1 MRSFEQHYAR
11 SCYEQD
17 TKDKAASKRRTN
29 RQLTR
34 EQRRRQ
40 TRQTMAFIGA
50 VCMLLA
56 ALLTLLAALTVP
68 ASADTEIPETAV
80 TKTDTAAFVEV
91 LDAQEP
97 QEDFEN
103 EKIEEALLA
112 RSHKLEDVTI
122 TFYCCEKRP
131 HICGTGTGIT
141 ASGRQVTPYVSCA
154 VDTHIIPLGST
165 IMIEHNGEMMY
176 LRADDTGSAI
186 QGNRLDIAVQSHQE
200 ALNLGVKTADIWW
213 CEE

>member
-1 MRSFEQHYAR
+1 MKKLTREER
-11 SCYEQD
+11 
-17 TKDKAASKRRTN
+17 KRRSKRRLMI
-29 RQLTR
+29 LTYLCFLALFLIWFFGFMVMTVDASKKER
-34 EQRRRQ
+34 PEH
-40 TRQTMAFIGA
+40 TKATM
-50 VCMLLA
+50 
-56 ALLTLLAALTVP
+56 P
-68 ASADTEIPETAV
+68 EITIQ
-80 TKTDTAAFVEV
+80 V
-91 LDAQEP
+91 L
-97 QEDFEN
+97 EDYEN
-103 EKIEEALLA
+103 ELIEEALLA
-112 RSHKLEDVTI
+112 RSHKMEDVTI

-154 VDTHIIPLGST
+154 VDTRIIPLGST
-165 IMIEHNGEMMY
+165 IMIEHNGEMVY